1 MKSLS
6 RSMLTT
12 ADTVLTIAQ
21 LLLVMCLTLGYTG
34 SMLRIA
40 RGQYASPNSLKAG
53 GERIWVL
60 LRTRLLQMLIM
71 TAAAFALCFLVINVC
86 LLTPLSNRVIA
97 VMGTVSAEE
106 LLSNGLALI
115 ALYSAMLPI
124 ILIYLVALV
133 PLLWYFSCTYRM
145 VDYLLIDRPQLGA
158 FGVLR
163 ESRRMMQGNMKM
175 MLRVDLSFWWYYL
188 LQALVSV
195 LVGTKVGDLI
205 AKTPLGADP
214 IVGTPIRIFCST
226 MVSGLISCT
235 LLLVLDRSKFI
246 NKAITALN
254 MYLTEN
260 QSFRQIAYDFETY
273 AARIAAVDV
282 EQFRKDT
289 ESFQNIADEIYMAD
303 DDEELEGILVAAFE
317 ALAIPA
323 PWSGDF
329 DEFMGNPNNKLIFG

>member
-1 MKSLS
+1 MSIPSAKYLKKKASNRLQSGNDPKKVVLVYAGIVALSSLVVTVVQDLLDS
-6 RSMLTT
+6 QISQTGGIQNIGTRSMLTT
-12 ADTVLTIAQ
+12 ADMVLTIAQ

-71 TAAAFALCFLVINVC
+71 TAAAFALCFLVVNVC
-86 LLTPLSNRVIA
+86 LLTPLSNRMIA
-97 VMGTVSAEE
+97 VMGTVSAEA
-106 LLSNGLALI
+106 LLADDLALMG
-115 ALYSAMLPI
+115 LYSAMLPI

-195 LVGTKVGDLI
+195 LVY
-205 AKTPLGADP
+205 
-214 IVGTPIRIFCST
+214 
-226 MVSGLISCT
+226 
-235 LLLVLDRSKFI
+235 
-246 NKAITALN
+246 LN
-254 MYLTEN
+254 MVLAPFAIGLPPEVLYWGTVVLYL
-260 QSFRQIAYDFETY
+260 AADFALRYFFSNKVAVTY
-273 AARIAAVDV
+273 ALFYDSLCPKQEQSGAVLGNI
-282 EQFRKDT
+282 
-289 ESFQNIADEIYMAD
+289 FQM
-303 DDEELEGILVAAFE
+303 
-317 ALAIPA
+317 
-323 PWSGDF
+323 
-329 DEFMGNPNNKLIFG
+329 

>member
-1 MKSLS
+1 MSIPSAKYLKKKASNRLQSGNDPKKVVLVYAGIVALSSLVVTVVQDLLDS
-6 RSMLTT
+6 QISQTGGIQNIGTRSMLTT

-71 TAAAFALCFLVINVC
+71 TAAAFALCFLVVNVC
-86 LLTPLSNRVIA
+86 LLTPLSNRMIA

-124 ILIYLVALV
+124 MLIYLVALV

-195 LVGTKVGDLI
+195 LI
-205 AKTPLGADP
+205 Y
-214 IVGTPIRIFCST
+214 
-226 MVSGLISCT
+226 
-235 LLLVLDRSKFI
+235 
-246 NKAITALN
+246 LN
-254 MYLTEN
+254 MVLALFAIGLPPEVLYWGTVVLYL
-260 QSFRQIAYDFETY
+260 AADFALRYFFSNKVAVTY
-273 AARIAAVDV
+273 ALFYDSLCPKQEQSGAVLGNI
-282 EQFRKDT
+282 
-289 ESFQNIADEIYMAD
+289 FQM
-303 DDEELEGILVAAFE
+303 
-317 ALAIPA
+317 
-323 PWSGDF
+323 
-329 DEFMGNPNNKLIFG
+329 

>member
-1 MKSLS
+1 MSIPSAKYLKKKASNRLQSGNDPKKVVLVYAGIAALSSLVVTVVQALLDS
-6 RSMLTT
+6 RISQTGGIQNIGTRSMLTT

-97 VMGTVSAEE
+97 VMGTVSAEV
-106 LLSNGLALI
+106 LLADDLALI
-115 ALYSAMLPI
+115 GFYSAMLPI
-124 ILIYLVALV
+124 ILIYLVTLV

-158 FGVLR
+158 FGALR

-195 LVGTKVGDLI
+195 LVYLN
-205 AKTPLGADP
+205 
-214 IVGTPIRIFCST
+214 
-226 MVSGLISCT
+226 MV
-235 LLLVLDRSKFI
+235 LVLFSIGLPPEVLYWGTVVLYLAADFALRYFFS
-246 NKAITALN
+246 NKVAV
-254 MYLTEN
+254 
-260 QSFRQIAYDFETY
+260 TY
-273 AARIAAVDV
+273 ALFYDSLCPKQEQSGAVLGNI
-282 EQFRKDT
+282 
-289 ESFQNIADEIYMAD
+289 FQM
-303 DDEELEGILVAAFE
+303 
-317 ALAIPA
+317 
-323 PWSGDF
+323 
-329 DEFMGNPNNKLIFG
+329 

>member
-1 MKSLS
+1 MSIPSAKFLKKKASNRLQSGNDPKKVVLVYAGIVALSSLVVTVVQDLLDS
-6 RSMLTT
+6 QISQTGGIQNIGTRSMLTT

-106 LLSNGLALI
+106 LLSNGLALMG
-115 ALYSAMLPI
+115 LYSAMLPI
-124 ILIYLVALV
+124 MLIYLVALV
-133 PLLWYFSCTYRM
+133 PLLWYFSCIYRM

-195 LVGTKVGDLI
+195 LI
-205 AKTPLGADP
+205 Y
-214 IVGTPIRIFCST
+214 
-226 MVSGLISCT
+226 
-235 LLLVLDRSKFI
+235 
-246 NKAITALN
+246 LN
-254 MYLTEN
+254 MVLALFAIGLPPAVLYWGTVVLYL
-260 QSFRQIAYDFETY
+260 AADFALRYFFSNKVAVTY
-273 AARIAAVDV
+273 ALFYDSLCPKQEQSGAVLGNI
-282 EQFRKDT
+282 
-289 ESFQNIADEIYMAD
+289 FQM
-303 DDEELEGILVAAFE
+303 
-317 ALAIPA
+317 
-323 PWSGDF
+323 
-329 DEFMGNPNNKLIFG
+329 

>member
-1 MKSLS
+1 MSIPSAKYLKKKASNRLQSGNDPKKVVLVYAGIVALSSLVVTVVQDLLDS
-6 RSMLTT
+6 QISQTGGIQNIGTRSMLTT

-71 TAAAFALCFLVINVC
+71 TAAAFALCFLVVNVC
-86 LLTPLSNRVIA
+86 LLTPLSNRMIA
-97 VMGTVSAEE
+97 VMGTVSAEA
-106 LLSNGLALI
+106 LLADDLALMG
-115 ALYSAMLPI
+115 LYSAMLPI
-124 ILIYLVALV
+124 MLIYLVALV

-195 LVGTKVGDLI
+195 LVY
-205 AKTPLGADP
+205 
-214 IVGTPIRIFCST
+214 
-226 MVSGLISCT
+226 
-235 LLLVLDRSKFI
+235 
-246 NKAITALN
+246 LN
-254 MYLTEN
+254 MVLAPFAIGLPPEVLYWGTVVLYL
-260 QSFRQIAYDFETY
+260 AADFALRYFFSNKVAVTY
-273 AARIAAVDV
+273 ALFYDSLCPKQEQSGAVLGNI
-282 EQFRKDT
+282 
-289 ESFQNIADEIYMAD
+289 FQM
-303 DDEELEGILVAAFE
+303 
-317 ALAIPA
+317 
-323 PWSGDF
+323 
-329 DEFMGNPNNKLIFG
+329 

>member
-1 MKSLS
+1 MSIPSAKYLKKKASNRLQSGNDPKKVVLVYAGIVALSSLVVTVVQDLLDS
-6 RSMLTT
+6 QISQTGGIQNIGTRSMLTT

-71 TAAAFALCFLVINVC
+71 TAAAFALCFLVVNVC

-97 VMGTVSAEE
+97 VMGTVSAEV
-106 LLSNGLALI
+106 LLADDLALMG
-115 ALYSAMLPI
+115 LYSAMLPI

-145 VDYLLIDRPQLGA
+145 VDFLLIDRPQLGA

-195 LVGTKVGDLI
+195 LI
-205 AKTPLGADP
+205 Y
-214 IVGTPIRIFCST
+214 
-226 MVSGLISCT
+226 
-235 LLLVLDRSKFI
+235 
-246 NKAITALN
+246 LN
-254 MYLTEN
+254 MVLALFAIGLPPEVLYWGTVVLYL
-260 QSFRQIAYDFETY
+260 AADFALRYFFSNKVAVTY
-273 AARIAAVDV
+273 ALFYDSLCPKQEQSGAVLGNI
-282 EQFRKDT
+282 
-289 ESFQNIADEIYMAD
+289 FQM
-303 DDEELEGILVAAFE
+303 
-317 ALAIPA
+317 
-323 PWSGDF
+323 
-329 DEFMGNPNNKLIFG
+329 

>member
-1 MKSLS
+1 MSIPSAKYLKKKASNRLQSGNDPKKVVLVYAGIVALSSLVVTVVQDLLDS
-6 RSMLTT
+6 QISQTGGIQNIGTRSMLTT

-34 SMLRIA
+34 SILRIA

-71 TAAAFALCFLVINVC
+71 TAAAFALCFLVVNVC

-188 LQALVSV
+188 LQALVSM
-195 LVGTKVGDLI
+195 LI
-205 AKTPLGADP
+205 Y
-214 IVGTPIRIFCST
+214 
-226 MVSGLISCT
+226 
-235 LLLVLDRSKFI
+235 
-246 NKAITALN
+246 LN
-254 MYLTEN
+254 MVLAPFAIGLPPEVLYWGTVVLYL
-260 QSFRQIAYDFETY
+260 AADFALRYFFSNKVAVTY
-273 AARIAAVDV
+273 ALFYDSLCPKQEQSGAVLGNI
-282 EQFRKDT
+282 
-289 ESFQNIADEIYMAD
+289 FQM
-303 DDEELEGILVAAFE
+303 
-317 ALAIPA
+317 
-323 PWSGDF
+323 
-329 DEFMGNPNNKLIFG
+329 

>member
-1 MKSLS
+1 MSIPSAKYLKKKASNRLQSGNDPKKVVLVYAGIVALSSLVVTVVQDLLDS
-6 RSMLTT
+6 RISQTGGIQNIGTRSMLTT

-97 VMGTVSAEE
+97 VMGTVSAEV
-106 LLSNGLALI
+106 LLADDLALI
-115 ALYSAMLPI
+115 GFYSAMLPI

-158 FGVLR
+158 FGALR

-195 LVGTKVGDLI
+195 LVY
-205 AKTPLGADP
+205 
-214 IVGTPIRIFCST
+214 
-226 MVSGLISCT
+226 
-235 LLLVLDRSKFI
+235 
-246 NKAITALN
+246 LN
-254 MYLTEN
+254 MVLALFSIGLPPEVLYWGTVVLYL
-260 QSFRQIAYDFETY
+260 AADFALRYFFSNKVAVTY
-273 AARIAAVDV
+273 ALFYDSLCPKQEQSGAVLGNI
-282 EQFRKDT
+282 
-289 ESFQNIADEIYMAD
+289 FQM
-303 DDEELEGILVAAFE
+303 
-317 ALAIPA
+317 
-323 PWSGDF
+323 
-329 DEFMGNPNNKLIFG
+329 

>member
-1 MKSLS
+1 MSIPSAKYLKKKASNRLQSGNDPKKVVLIYAGSVALSSLVVTVVQDLLDS
-6 RSMLTT
+6 QISQTGGIQNIGTRSMLTT

-124 ILIYLVALV
+124 MLIYLVALV

-195 LVGTKVGDLI
+195 LI
-205 AKTPLGADP
+205 Y
-214 IVGTPIRIFCST
+214 
-226 MVSGLISCT
+226 
-235 LLLVLDRSKFI
+235 
-246 NKAITALN
+246 LN
-254 MYLTEN
+254 MVLAPFAIGLPPAVLYWGTVVLYL
-260 QSFRQIAYDFETY
+260 AADFALRYFFSNKVAVTY
-273 AARIAAVDV
+273 ALFYDSLCPKQEQSGAVLGNI
-282 EQFRKDT
+282 
-289 ESFQNIADEIYMAD
+289 FQM
-303 DDEELEGILVAAFE
+303 
-317 ALAIPA
+317 
-323 PWSGDF
+323 
-329 DEFMGNPNNKLIFG
+329 

>member
-1 MKSLS
+1 MSIPSAKYLKKKASNRLQSGNDPKKVVLVYAGIVALSSLLVTIVQDLLDS
-6 RSMLTT
+6 QISQTGGIQNIGTRSMLTT

-71 TAAAFALCFLVINVC
+71 TAAAFALCFLVVNVC

-106 LLSNGLALI
+106 LLSNGLALM

-158 FGVLR
+158 FGALR

-195 LVGTKVGDLI
+195 LVY
-205 AKTPLGADP
+205 
-214 IVGTPIRIFCST
+214 
-226 MVSGLISCT
+226 
-235 LLLVLDRSKFI
+235 
-246 NKAITALN
+246 LN
-254 MYLTEN
+254 MVLAPFAIGLPPEVLYWGTVVLYL
-260 QSFRQIAYDFETY
+260 AADFALRYFFSNKVAVTY
-273 AARIAAVDV
+273 ALFYDSLCPKQEQSGAVLGNI
-282 EQFRKDT
+282 
-289 ESFQNIADEIYMAD
+289 FQM
-303 DDEELEGILVAAFE
+303 
-317 ALAIPA
+317 
-323 PWSGDF
+323 
-329 DEFMGNPNNKLIFG
+329 

>member
-1 MKSLS
+1 MSIPSAKYLKKKASNRLQSGNDPKKVVLVYAGIVALSSLVVTVAQDLLDS
-6 RSMLTT
+6 QISQTGGIQNIGTRSMLTT

-115 ALYSAMLPI
+115 VLYSAMLPI

-195 LVGTKVGDLI
+195 LI
-205 AKTPLGADP
+205 Y
-214 IVGTPIRIFCST
+214 
-226 MVSGLISCT
+226 
-235 LLLVLDRSKFI
+235 
-246 NKAITALN
+246 LN
-254 MYLTEN
+254 MVLALFAIGLPPEVLYWGTVVLYL
-260 QSFRQIAYDFETY
+260 AADFALRYFFSNKVAVTY
-273 AARIAAVDV
+273 ALFYDSLCPKQEQSGAVLGNI
-282 EQFRKDT
+282 
-289 ESFQNIADEIYMAD
+289 FQM
-303 DDEELEGILVAAFE
+303 
-317 ALAIPA
+317 
-323 PWSGDF
+323 
-329 DEFMGNPNNKLIFG
+329 

>member
-1 MKSLS
+1 MSIPSAKYLKKKASNRLQSGNDPKKVVLVYAGIVALSSLVVTVVQDLLDS
-6 RSMLTT
+6 QISQTGGIQNIGTRSMLTT

-71 TAAAFALCFLVINVC
+71 TAAAFALCFLVVNVC

-106 LLSNGLALI
+106 LLSNGLALM

-175 MLRVDLSFWWYYL
+175 MFRVDLSFWWYYL
-188 LQALVSV
+188 LQALVSM
-195 LVGTKVGDLI
+195 LI
-205 AKTPLGADP
+205 Y
-214 IVGTPIRIFCST
+214 
-226 MVSGLISCT
+226 
-235 LLLVLDRSKFI
+235 
-246 NKAITALN
+246 LN
-254 MYLTEN
+254 MVLRRLLSGCPPRFCT
-260 QSFRQIAYDFETY
+260 
-273 AARIAAVDV
+273 
-282 EQFRKDT
+282 
-289 ESFQNIADEIYMAD
+289 
-303 DDEELEGILVAAFE
+303 G
-317 ALAIPA
+317 ALLYCIWQRTLPCGTSSATR
-323 PWSGDF
+323 
-329 DEFMGNPNNKLIFG
+329 

>member
-1 MKSLS
+1 MSIPSAKYLKKKASNRLQSGNDPKKVVLVYAGIAALSSLVVTVVQALLDS
-6 RSMLTT
+6 RISQTGGIQNIGTRSMLTT

-97 VMGTVSAEE
+97 VMGTVSAEV
-106 LLSNGLALI
+106 LLADDLALI
-115 ALYSAMLPI
+115 GFYSAMLPI

-158 FGVLR
+158 FGALR

-195 LVGTKVGDLI
+195 LVY
-205 AKTPLGADP
+205 
-214 IVGTPIRIFCST
+214 
-226 MVSGLISCT
+226 
-235 LLLVLDRSKFI
+235 
-246 NKAITALN
+246 LN
-254 MYLTEN
+254 MVLALFSIGLPPEVLYWGTVVLYL
-260 QSFRQIAYDFETY
+260 AADFALRYFFSNKVAVTY
-273 AARIAAVDV
+273 ALFYDSLCPKQEQSGAVLGNI
-282 EQFRKDT
+282 
-289 ESFQNIADEIYMAD
+289 FQM
-303 DDEELEGILVAAFE
+303 
-317 ALAIPA
+317 
-323 PWSGDF
+323 
-329 DEFMGNPNNKLIFG
+329 

>member
-1 MKSLS
+1 MSIPSAKYLKKKASNRLQSGNDPKKVVLVYAGIVALSSLVVTVVQDLLDS
-6 RSMLTT
+6 QISQTGGIQNIGTRSMLTT

-71 TAAAFALCFLVINVC
+71 TAAAFALCFLVVNVC

-124 ILIYLVALV
+124 MLIYLVALV

-195 LVGTKVGDLI
+195 LVY
-205 AKTPLGADP
+205 
-214 IVGTPIRIFCST
+214 
-226 MVSGLISCT
+226 
-235 LLLVLDRSKFI
+235 
-246 NKAITALN
+246 LN
-254 MYLTEN
+254 MVLAPFAIGLPPEVLYWGTVVLYL
-260 QSFRQIAYDFETY
+260 AADFALRYFFSNKVAVTY
-273 AARIAAVDV
+273 ALFYDSLCPKQEQSGAVLGNI
-282 EQFRKDT
+282 
-289 ESFQNIADEIYMAD
+289 FQM
-303 DDEELEGILVAAFE
+303 
-317 ALAIPA
+317 
-323 PWSGDF
+323 
-329 DEFMGNPNNKLIFG
+329 

>member
-1 MKSLS
+1 MSIPSAKYLKKKASNRLQSGNDPKKVVLVYAGIVALSSLVVTVVQDLLDS
-6 RSMLTT
+6 QISQTGGIQNIGTRSMLTT

-71 TAAAFALCFLVINVC
+71 TAAAFALCFLVVNVC

-158 FGVLR
+158 FGVLW

-195 LVGTKVGDLI
+195 LI
-205 AKTPLGADP
+205 Y
-214 IVGTPIRIFCST
+214 
-226 MVSGLISCT
+226 
-235 LLLVLDRSKFI
+235 
-246 NKAITALN
+246 LN
-254 MYLTEN
+254 MVLAPFAIGLPPAVLYWGTVVLYL
-260 QSFRQIAYDFETY
+260 AADFALRYFFSNKVAVTY
-273 AARIAAVDV
+273 ALFYDSLCPKQEQSGAVLGNI
-282 EQFRKDT
+282 
-289 ESFQNIADEIYMAD
+289 FQM
-303 DDEELEGILVAAFE
+303 
-317 ALAIPA
+317 
-323 PWSGDF
+323 
-329 DEFMGNPNNKLIFG
+329 

>member
-1 MKSLS
+1 MSIPSAKYLKKKASNRLQSGNDPKKVVLVYAGIVALSSLVVTVVQDLLDS
-6 RSMLTT
+6 QISQTGGIQNIGTRSMLTT

-71 TAAAFALCFLVINVC
+71 TAAAFALCFLVVNVC

-97 VMGTVSAEE
+97 VMGTVSAEV
-106 LLSNGLALI
+106 LLTDDLALMG
-115 ALYSAMLPI
+115 LYSAMLPI
-124 ILIYLVALV
+124 MLIYLVALV

-195 LVGTKVGDLI
+195 LI
-205 AKTPLGADP
+205 Y
-214 IVGTPIRIFCST
+214 
-226 MVSGLISCT
+226 
-235 LLLVLDRSKFI
+235 
-246 NKAITALN
+246 LN
-254 MYLTEN
+254 MVLALFAIGLPPEVLYWGTVVLYL
-260 QSFRQIAYDFETY
+260 AADFALRYFFSNKVAVTY
-273 AARIAAVDV
+273 ALFYDSLCPKQEQSGAVLGNI
-282 EQFRKDT
+282 
-289 ESFQNIADEIYMAD
+289 FQM
-303 DDEELEGILVAAFE
+303 
-317 ALAIPA
+317 
-323 PWSGDF
+323 
-329 DEFMGNPNNKLIFG
+329 

>member
-1 MKSLS
+1 MSIPSAKYLKKKASNRLQSGNDPKKVVLVYAGIVALSSLVVTVVQDLLDS
-6 RSMLTT
+6 QISQTGGIQNIGTRSMLTT

-106 LLSNGLALI
+106 LLSNGLALM

-195 LVGTKVGDLI
+195 LI
-205 AKTPLGADP
+205 Y
-214 IVGTPIRIFCST
+214 
-226 MVSGLISCT
+226 
-235 LLLVLDRSKFI
+235 
-246 NKAITALN
+246 LN
-254 MYLTEN
+254 MVLAPFAIGLPPAVLYWGTVVLYL
-260 QSFRQIAYDFETY
+260 AADFALRYFFSNKVAVTY
-273 AARIAAVDV
+273 ALFYDSLCPKQEQSGAVLGNI
-282 EQFRKDT
+282 
-289 ESFQNIADEIYMAD
+289 FQM
-303 DDEELEGILVAAFE
+303 
-317 ALAIPA
+317 
-323 PWSGDF
+323 
-329 DEFMGNPNNKLIFG
+329 

>member
-1 MKSLS
+1 MSIPSAKYLKKKASNRLQSGNDPKKVVLVYAGIAALSSLVVTIVQDLLDS
-6 RSMLTT
+6 RISLTGGIQNIGTRSMLTT

-97 VMGTVSAEE
+97 VMGTVSAEV
-106 LLSNGLALI
+106 LLADDLALI
-115 ALYSAMLPI
+115 GFYSAMLPI
-124 ILIYLVALV
+124 ILIYLVTLV

-158 FGVLR
+158 FGALR

-195 LVGTKVGDLI
+195 LVY
-205 AKTPLGADP
+205 
-214 IVGTPIRIFCST
+214 
-226 MVSGLISCT
+226 
-235 LLLVLDRSKFI
+235 
-246 NKAITALN
+246 LN
-254 MYLTEN
+254 MVLALFSIGLPPEVLYWGTVVLYL
-260 QSFRQIAYDFETY
+260 AADFALRYFFSNKVAVTY
-273 AARIAAVDV
+273 ALFYDSLCPKQEQSGAVLGNI
-282 EQFRKDT
+282 
-289 ESFQNIADEIYMAD
+289 FQM
-303 DDEELEGILVAAFE
+303 
-317 ALAIPA
+317 
-323 PWSGDF
+323 
-329 DEFMGNPNNKLIFG
+329 

>member
-1 MKSLS
+1 MSIPSAKYLKKKASNRLQSGNDPKKVVLVYAGIAALSSLVVTVVQDLLDS
-6 RSMLTT
+6 RISQTGGIQNIGIRSMLTT

-97 VMGTVSAEE
+97 VMGTVSAEV
-106 LLSNGLALI
+106 LLADDLALI
-115 ALYSAMLPI
+115 GFYSAMLPI

-158 FGVLR
+158 FGALR

-195 LVGTKVGDLI
+195 LVYLNMVLALFSIGLPPEVLYWCTVVLYLAADFALRYFFSNKV
-205 AKTPLGADP
+205 
-214 IVGTPIRIFCST
+214 
-226 MVSGLISCT
+226 
-235 LLLVLDRSKFI
+235 
-246 NKAITALN
+246 AITYAL
-254 MYLTEN
+254 
-260 QSFRQIAYDFETY
+260 FYDSLCPKQPQDG
-273 AARIAAVDV
+273 AVLGNI
-282 EQFRKDT
+282 
-289 ESFQNIADEIYMAD
+289 FQM
-303 DDEELEGILVAAFE
+303 
-317 ALAIPA
+317 
-323 PWSGDF
+323 
-329 DEFMGNPNNKLIFG
+329 

>member
-1 MKSLS
+1 MSIPSAKYLKKKASNRLQSGNDPKKVVLVYAGIVALSSLVVTVVQDLLDS
-6 RSMLTT
+6 QISQTGGIQNIGTRSMLTT

-71 TAAAFALCFLVINVC
+71 TAAAFALCFLVVNVC

-106 LLSNGLALI
+106 LLSNGLALM

-133 PLLWYFSCTYRM
+133 PLLWYFSCIYRM

-195 LVGTKVGDLI
+195 LI
-205 AKTPLGADP
+205 Y
-214 IVGTPIRIFCST
+214 
-226 MVSGLISCT
+226 
-235 LLLVLDRSKFI
+235 
-246 NKAITALN
+246 LN
-254 MYLTEN
+254 MVLAPFAIGLPPEVLYWGTVVLYL
-260 QSFRQIAYDFETY
+260 AADFALRYFFSNKVAVTY
-273 AARIAAVDV
+273 ALFYDSLCPKQEQSGAVLGNI
-282 EQFRKDT
+282 
-289 ESFQNIADEIYMAD
+289 FQM
-303 DDEELEGILVAAFE
+303 
-317 ALAIPA
+317 
-323 PWSGDF
+323 
-329 DEFMGNPNNKLIFG
+329 

>member
-1 MKSLS
+1 MSIPSAKYLKKKASNRLQSGNDPKKVVLVYAGIVALSSLVVTVVQDLLDS
-6 RSMLTT
+6 QISQTGGIQNIGTRSMLTT

-71 TAAAFALCFLVINVC
+71 TAAAFALCFLVVNVC

-106 LLSNGLALI
+106 LLSNGLALM

-158 FGVLR
+158 FGALR

-195 LVGTKVGDLI
+195 LVY
-205 AKTPLGADP
+205 
-214 IVGTPIRIFCST
+214 
-226 MVSGLISCT
+226 
-235 LLLVLDRSKFI
+235 
-246 NKAITALN
+246 LN
-254 MYLTEN
+254 MVLAPFAIGLPPEVLYWGTVVLYL
-260 QSFRQIAYDFETY
+260 AADFALRYFFSNKVAVTY
-273 AARIAAVDV
+273 ALFYDSLCPKQEQSGAVLGNI
-282 EQFRKDT
+282 
-289 ESFQNIADEIYMAD
+289 FQM
-303 DDEELEGILVAAFE
+303 
-317 ALAIPA
+317 
-323 PWSGDF
+323 
-329 DEFMGNPNNKLIFG
+329 

>member
-1 MKSLS
+1 MSIPSAKYLKKKASNRLQSGNDPKKVVLVYAGIVALSSLVVTVVQDLLDS
-6 RSMLTT
+6 QISKTGGIQNIGTRSMLTT

-71 TAAAFALCFLVINVC
+71 TAAAFALCFLVVNVC

-115 ALYSAMLPI
+115 AFYSAMLPI

-195 LVGTKVGDLI
+195 LI
-205 AKTPLGADP
+205 Y
-214 IVGTPIRIFCST
+214 
-226 MVSGLISCT
+226 
-235 LLLVLDRSKFI
+235 
-246 NKAITALN
+246 LN
-254 MYLTEN
+254 MVLAPFAIGLPPEVLYWGTVVLYL
-260 QSFRQIAYDFETY
+260 AADFALRYFFSNKVAVTY
-273 AARIAAVDV
+273 ALFYDSLCPKQEQSGAVLGNI
-282 EQFRKDT
+282 
-289 ESFQNIADEIYMAD
+289 FQM
-303 DDEELEGILVAAFE
+303 
-317 ALAIPA
+317 
-323 PWSGDF
+323 
-329 DEFMGNPNNKLIFG
+329 

>member
-1 MKSLS
+1 MSIPSAKYLKKKASNRLQSGNDPKKVVLVYAGIVALSSLVVTVVQDLLDS
-6 RSMLTT
+6 QISQTGGIQNIGTRSMLTT

-71 TAAAFALCFLVINVC
+71 TAAAFALCFLVVNVC

-195 LVGTKVGDLI
+195 LIYLNMVLAPFAIGLPPRGFV
-205 AKTPLGADP
+205 LGHCC
-214 IVGTPIRIFCST
+214 I
-226 MVSGLISCT
+226 VSGSGLCLAV
-235 LLLVLDRSKFI
+235 LLQQQGSRNLCPVL
-246 NKAITALN
+246 
-254 MYLTEN
+254 
-260 QSFRQIAYDFETY
+260 
-273 AARIAAVDV
+273 
-282 EQFRKDT
+282 
-289 ESFQNIADEIYMAD
+289 
-303 DDEELEGILVAAFE
+303 
-317 ALAIPA
+317 
-323 PWSGDF
+323 
-329 DEFMGNPNNKLIFG
+329 

>member
-1 MKSLS
+1 MSIPSAKYLKKKASNRLQSGNDPKKVVLVYAGIVALSSLVVTVVQDLLDS
-6 RSMLTT
+6 QISQTGGIQNIGTRSMLTT

-71 TAAAFALCFLVINVC
+71 TAAAFALCFLVVNVC

-188 LQALVSV
+188 LQALVSMLIYLNMV
-195 LVGTKVGDLI
+195 LAPFAIGLPPEVLYWGTVVLYL
-205 AKTPLGADP
+205 AADFAL
-214 IVGTPIRIFCST
+214 RYF
-226 MVSGLISCT
+226 
-235 LLLVLDRSKFI
+235 FI
-246 NKAITALN
+246 NKVAV
-254 MYLTEN
+254 
-260 QSFRQIAYDFETY
+260 TY
-273 AARIAAVDV
+273 ALFYDSLCPKQEQSGAVLGNI
-282 EQFRKDT
+282 
-289 ESFQNIADEIYMAD
+289 FQM
-303 DDEELEGILVAAFE
+303 
-317 ALAIPA
+317 
-323 PWSGDF
+323 
-329 DEFMGNPNNKLIFG
+329 

>member
-1 MKSLS
+1 MSIPSAKYLKKKASNRLQSGNDPKKVVLVYAGIVALSSLVVTVVQDLLDS
-6 RSMLTT
+6 QISQTGGIQNIGTRSMLTT

-97 VMGTVSAEE
+97 VMGTVSAEV
-106 LLSNGLALI
+106 LLSDDLALI
-115 ALYSAMLPI
+115 GLYSAMLPI
-124 ILIYLVALV
+124 MLIYLVALV

-195 LVGTKVGDLI
+195 LI
-205 AKTPLGADP
+205 Y
-214 IVGTPIRIFCST
+214 
-226 MVSGLISCT
+226 
-235 LLLVLDRSKFI
+235 
-246 NKAITALN
+246 LN
-254 MYLTEN
+254 MVLALFAIGLPPEVLYWGTVVLYL
-260 QSFRQIAYDFETY
+260 AADFALRYFFSNKVAVTY
-273 AARIAAVDV
+273 ALFYDSLCPKQEQSGAVLGNI
-282 EQFRKDT
+282 
-289 ESFQNIADEIYMAD
+289 FQM
-303 DDEELEGILVAAFE
+303 
-317 ALAIPA
+317 
-323 PWSGDF
+323 
-329 DEFMGNPNNKLIFG
+329 

>member
-1 MKSLS
+1 MSIPSAKYLKKKASNRLQSGNDPKKVVLVYAGIVALSSLVVTVVQDLLDS
-6 RSMLTT
+6 QISQTGGIQNIGTRSMLTT

-71 TAAAFALCFLVINVC
+71 TAAAFSLCFLVVNVC

-106 LLSNGLALI
+106 LLSNGLALMG
-115 ALYSAMLPI
+115 LYSAMLPI
-124 ILIYLVALV
+124 MLIYLVALV

-195 LVGTKVGDLI
+195 LI
-205 AKTPLGADP
+205 Y
-214 IVGTPIRIFCST
+214 
-226 MVSGLISCT
+226 
-235 LLLVLDRSKFI
+235 
-246 NKAITALN
+246 LN
-254 MYLTEN
+254 MVLALFAIGLPPEVLYWGTVVLYL
-260 QSFRQIAYDFETY
+260 AADFVLRYFFSNKVAVTY
-273 AARIAAVDV
+273 ALFYDSLCPKQEQSGAVLGNI
-282 EQFRKDT
+282 
-289 ESFQNIADEIYMAD
+289 FQM
-303 DDEELEGILVAAFE
+303 
-317 ALAIPA
+317 
-323 PWSGDF
+323 
-329 DEFMGNPNNKLIFG
+329 

>member
-1 MKSLS
+1 MSIPSAKYLKKKASNRLQSGNDPKKVVLVYAGIAALSSLLVTVVQDLLDS
-6 RSMLTT
+6 RISQTGGIQNIGTRSMLTT

-97 VMGTVSAEE
+97 VMGTVSAEV
-106 LLSNGLALI
+106 LLADDLALI
-115 ALYSAMLPI
+115 GFYSAMLPI

-158 FGVLR
+158 FGALR

-195 LVGTKVGDLI
+195 LVY
-205 AKTPLGADP
+205 
-214 IVGTPIRIFCST
+214 
-226 MVSGLISCT
+226 
-235 LLLVLDRSKFI
+235 
-246 NKAITALN
+246 LN
-254 MYLTEN
+254 MVLALFSIGLPPEVLYWGTVVLYL
-260 QSFRQIAYDFETY
+260 AADFALRYFFSNKVAVTY
-273 AARIAAVDV
+273 ALFYDSLCPKQEQSGAVLGNI
-282 EQFRKDT
+282 
-289 ESFQNIADEIYMAD
+289 FQT
-303 DDEELEGILVAAFE
+303 
-317 ALAIPA
+317 
-323 PWSGDF
+323 
-329 DEFMGNPNNKLIFG
+329 

>member
-1 MKSLS
+1 MSIPSAKYLKKKASNRLQSGNDPKKVVLVYAGIVALSSLVVTVVQDLLDS
-6 RSMLTT
+6 QISQTGGIQNIGTRSMLTT

-71 TAAAFALCFLVINVC
+71 TAAAFALCFLVVNVC

-175 MLRVDLSFWWYYL
+175 MFRVDLSFWWYYL

-195 LVGTKVGDLI
+195 LI
-205 AKTPLGADP
+205 Y
-214 IVGTPIRIFCST
+214 
-226 MVSGLISCT
+226 
-235 LLLVLDRSKFI
+235 
-246 NKAITALN
+246 LN
-254 MYLTEN
+254 MVLAPFAIGLPPEVLYWGTVVLYL
-260 QSFRQIAYDFETY
+260 AADFALRYFFSNKVAVTY
-273 AARIAAVDV
+273 ALFYDSLCPKQEQSSAVLGNI
-282 EQFRKDT
+282 
-289 ESFQNIADEIYMAD
+289 FQM
-303 DDEELEGILVAAFE
+303 
-317 ALAIPA
+317 
-323 PWSGDF
+323 
-329 DEFMGNPNNKLIFG
+329 

>member
-1 MKSLS
+1 MSIPSAKYLKKKASNRLQSGNDPKKVVLVYAGIVALSSLVVTVVQDLLDS
-6 RSMLTT
+6 QISQTGGIQNIGTRSMLTT

-40 RGQYASPNSLKAG
+40 RGQYASPNSLKSG

-71 TAAAFALCFLVINVC
+71 TAAAFALCFLVVNVC

-175 MLRVDLSFWWYYL
+175 MFRVDLSFWWYYL

-195 LVGTKVGDLI
+195 LI
-205 AKTPLGADP
+205 Y
-214 IVGTPIRIFCST
+214 
-226 MVSGLISCT
+226 
-235 LLLVLDRSKFI
+235 
-246 NKAITALN
+246 LN
-254 MYLTEN
+254 MVLAPFAIGLPPEVLYWGTVVLYL
-260 QSFRQIAYDFETY
+260 AADFALRYFFSNKVAVTY
-273 AARIAAVDV
+273 ALFYDSLCPKQEQSGAVLGNI
-282 EQFRKDT
+282 
-289 ESFQNIADEIYMAD
+289 FQM
-303 DDEELEGILVAAFE
+303 
-317 ALAIPA
+317 
-323 PWSGDF
+323 
-329 DEFMGNPNNKLIFG
+329 

>member
-1 MKSLS
+1 MSIPSAKYLKKKASNRLQSGNDPKKVVLVYAGIAALSSLVVTVVQDLLDS
-6 RSMLTT
+6 RISQTGGIQNIGTRSMLTT

-97 VMGTVSAEE
+97 VMGTLSAEV
-106 LLSNGLALI
+106 LLADDLALI
-115 ALYSAMLPI
+115 GFYSAMLPI

-158 FGVLR
+158 FGALR

-195 LVGTKVGDLI
+195 LVY
-205 AKTPLGADP
+205 
-214 IVGTPIRIFCST
+214 
-226 MVSGLISCT
+226 
-235 LLLVLDRSKFI
+235 
-246 NKAITALN
+246 LN
-254 MYLTEN
+254 MVLALFSIGLPPEVLYWGTVVLYL
-260 QSFRQIAYDFETY
+260 AADFALRYFFSNKVAVTY
-273 AARIAAVDV
+273 ALFYDSLCPKQEQSGAVLGNI
-282 EQFRKDT
+282 
-289 ESFQNIADEIYMAD
+289 FQM
-303 DDEELEGILVAAFE
+303 
-317 ALAIPA
+317 
-323 PWSGDF
+323 
-329 DEFMGNPNNKLIFG
+329 

>member
-1 MKSLS
+1 MSIPSAKYLKKKASNRLQSGNDPKKVVLVYAGIAALSSLVVTVVQDLLDS
-6 RSMLTT
+6 QISQTGGIQNIGTRSMLTT

-71 TAAAFALCFLVINVC
+71 TAAAFALCFLVVNVC

-97 VMGTVSAEE
+97 VMSTVSAEE
-106 LLSNGLALI
+106 LLSNGLALMG
-115 ALYSAMLPI
+115 LYSAMLPI

-163 ESRRMMQGNMKM
+163 RPVSLAVR
-175 MLRVDLSFWWYYL
+175 LASAF
-188 LQALVSV
+188 AL
-195 LVGTKVGDLI
+195 
-205 AKTPLGADP
+205 
-214 IVGTPIRIFCST
+214 FC
-226 MVSGLISCT
+226 LISVQAERTFERLRCP
-235 LLLVLDRSKFI
+235 LLCRCPHTV
-246 NKAITALN
+246 AL
-254 MYLTEN
+254 
-260 QSFRQIAYDFETY
+260 
-273 AARIAAVDV
+273 
-282 EQFRKDT
+282 K
-289 ESFQNIADEIYMAD
+289 
-303 DDEELEGILVAAFE
+303 G
-317 ALAIPA
+317 
-323 PWSGDF
+323 SGDRYTPPCF
-329 DEFMGNPNNKLIFG
+329 NKRASISAGGGQPAISARRRN

>member
-1 MKSLS
+1 MSIPSAKYLKKKASNRLQSGNDPKKVVLVYAGIVALSSLVVTVVQDLLDS
-6 RSMLTT
+6 QISQTGGIQNIGTRSMLTT

-71 TAAAFALCFLVINVC
+71 TAAAFALCFLVVNVC

-195 LVGTKVGDLI
+195 LVY
-205 AKTPLGADP
+205 
-214 IVGTPIRIFCST
+214 
-226 MVSGLISCT
+226 
-235 LLLVLDRSKFI
+235 
-246 NKAITALN
+246 LN
-254 MYLTEN
+254 MVLALFAIGLPPEVLYWGTVVLYL
-260 QSFRQIAYDFETY
+260 AVDFALRYFFSNKVAVTY
-273 AARIAAVDV
+273 ALFYDSLCPKQEQSGAVLGNI
-282 EQFRKDT
+282 
-289 ESFQNIADEIYMAD
+289 FQM
-303 DDEELEGILVAAFE
+303 
-317 ALAIPA
+317 
-323 PWSGDF
+323 
-329 DEFMGNPNNKLIFG
+329 

>member
-1 MKSLS
+1 MSIPSAKYLKKKASNRLQSGNDPKKVVLVYAGIAALSSLVVTVVQDLLDS
-6 RSMLTT
+6 RISQTGGIQNIGTRSMLTT

-97 VMGTVSAEE
+97 VMGTVSAEV
-106 LLSNGLALI
+106 LLADDLALI
-115 ALYSAMLPI
+115 GFYSAMLPI
-124 ILIYLVALV
+124 ILIYLVTLV

-158 FGVLR
+158 FGALR

-195 LVGTKVGDLI
+195 LI
-205 AKTPLGADP
+205 Y
-214 IVGTPIRIFCST
+214 
-226 MVSGLISCT
+226 
-235 LLLVLDRSKFI
+235 
-246 NKAITALN
+246 LN
-254 MYLTEN
+254 MVLALFAIGLPPEVLYWGTVVLYL
-260 QSFRQIAYDFETY
+260 AADFALRYFFSNKVAVTY
-273 AARIAAVDV
+273 ALFYDSLCPKQEQSGAVLGNI
-282 EQFRKDT
+282 
-289 ESFQNIADEIYMAD
+289 FQM
-303 DDEELEGILVAAFE
+303 
-317 ALAIPA
+317 
-323 PWSGDF
+323 
-329 DEFMGNPNNKLIFG
+329 

>member
-1 MKSLS
+1 MSIPSAKYLKKKASNRLQSGNDPKKVVLVYAGIVALSSLVVTVVQDLLDS
-6 RSMLTT
+6 QISQTGGIQNIGTRSMLTT

-195 LVGTKVGDLI
+195 LI
-205 AKTPLGADP
+205 Y
-214 IVGTPIRIFCST
+214 
-226 MVSGLISCT
+226 
-235 LLLVLDRSKFI
+235 
-246 NKAITALN
+246 LN
-254 MYLTEN
+254 MVLAPFAIGLPPAVLYWGTVVLYL
-260 QSFRQIAYDFETY
+260 AADFALRYFFSNKVAVTY
-273 AARIAAVDV
+273 ALFYDSLCPKQEQSGAVLGNI
-282 EQFRKDT
+282 
-289 ESFQNIADEIYMAD
+289 FQM
-303 DDEELEGILVAAFE
+303 
-317 ALAIPA
+317 
-323 PWSGDF
+323 
-329 DEFMGNPNNKLIFG
+329 

>member
-1 MKSLS
+1 MSIPSAKYLKKKASNRLQSGNDPKKVVLVYAGIVALSSLVVTVVQDLLDS
-6 RSMLTT
+6 QISQTGGIQNIGTRSMLTT

-71 TAAAFALCFLVINVC
+71 TAAAFALCFLVVNVC

-195 LVGTKVGDLI
+195 LI
-205 AKTPLGADP
+205 Y
-214 IVGTPIRIFCST
+214 
-226 MVSGLISCT
+226 
-235 LLLVLDRSKFI
+235 
-246 NKAITALN
+246 LN
-254 MYLTEN
+254 MVLAPFAIGLPPAVLYWGTVVLYL
-260 QSFRQIAYDFETY
+260 AADFALRYFFSNKVAVTY
-273 AARIAAVDV
+273 ALFYDSLCPKQEQSGAVLGNI
-282 EQFRKDT
+282 
-289 ESFQNIADEIYMAD
+289 FQM
-303 DDEELEGILVAAFE
+303 
-317 ALAIPA
+317 
-323 PWSGDF
+323 
-329 DEFMGNPNNKLIFG
+329 

>member
-1 MKSLS
+1 MSIPSAKYLKKKASNRLQSGNDPKKVVLVYAGIVALSSLVVTVVQDLLDS
-6 RSMLTT
+6 QISQTGGIQNIGTRSMLTT

-40 RGQYASPNSLKAG
+40 RGQYASPNSLKSG

-71 TAAAFALCFLVINVC
+71 TAAAFALCFLVVNVC

-195 LVGTKVGDLI
+195 LVY
-205 AKTPLGADP
+205 
-214 IVGTPIRIFCST
+214 
-226 MVSGLISCT
+226 
-235 LLLVLDRSKFI
+235 
-246 NKAITALN
+246 LN
-254 MYLTEN
+254 MVLAPFAIGLPPAVLYWGTVVLYL
-260 QSFRQIAYDFETY
+260 AADFALRYFFSNKVAVTY
-273 AARIAAVDV
+273 ALFYDNLCPKQEQSGAVLGNI
-282 EQFRKDT
+282 
-289 ESFQNIADEIYMAD
+289 FQM
-303 DDEELEGILVAAFE
+303 
-317 ALAIPA
+317 
-323 PWSGDF
+323 
-329 DEFMGNPNNKLIFG
+329 

>member
-1 MKSLS
+1 MSIPSAKYLKKKASNRLQSGNDPKKVVLVYAGIVALSSLVVTVVQDLLDS
-6 RSMLTT
+6 QISQTGGIQNIGTRSMLTT

-71 TAAAFALCFLVINVC
+71 TAAAFALCFLVVNVC

-115 ALYSAMLPI
+115 AFYSAMLPI

-195 LVGTKVGDLI
+195 LI
-205 AKTPLGADP
+205 Y
-214 IVGTPIRIFCST
+214 
-226 MVSGLISCT
+226 
-235 LLLVLDRSKFI
+235 
-246 NKAITALN
+246 LN
-254 MYLTEN
+254 MVLAPFAIGLPPAVLYWGTVVLYL
-260 QSFRQIAYDFETY
+260 AADFALRYFFSNKVAATY
-273 AARIAAVDV
+273 ALFYDSLCPKQEQSGAVLGNI
-282 EQFRKDT
+282 
-289 ESFQNIADEIYMAD
+289 FQM
-303 DDEELEGILVAAFE
+303 
-317 ALAIPA
+317 
-323 PWSGDF
+323 
-329 DEFMGNPNNKLIFG
+329 